1 MSEFVLDR
9 RHALQL
15 PDSYVDIDSEEMEYV
30 DGGVLGNYCNKLE
43 WFISDAINTMENKR
57 SASADLCFYALFC
70 FSSMSLTF
78 ISLVKELL
86 SFSSSFIL
94 IYLIVS

>member
-57 SASADLCFYALFC
+57 SASADLCLCLILLFQHVFNLHKSC
-70 FSSMSLTF
+70 
-78 ISLVKELL
+78 
-86 SFSSSFIL
+86 
-94 IYLIVS
+94 